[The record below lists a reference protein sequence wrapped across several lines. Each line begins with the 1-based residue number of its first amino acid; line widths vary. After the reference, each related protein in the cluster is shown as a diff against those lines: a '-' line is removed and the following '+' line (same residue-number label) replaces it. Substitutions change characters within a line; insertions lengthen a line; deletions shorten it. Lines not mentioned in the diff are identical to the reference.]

1 MSLRLFG
8 TPGGIRTHGLSLRR
22 RPLYPAELRDL
33 VLESPYFQ
41 GFRGIGDC
49 SPWILRGVF
58 ANQEGRFLISFSN
71 FGGRT
76 FSPPADFDL
85 RFRGVGV
92 IGIPGHFRT
101 QFPLSASGKPAVGL
115 FLRRRTLYPAELRAH
130 ARCIIAHPAQ

>member
-1 MSLRLFG
+1 MFHSVLKKNLPDSQSSFLGETVESGRQNG
-8 TPGGIRTHGLSLRR
+8 DPGGIRTHGLSLRR

-76 FSPPADFDL
+76 FSHLLILTF
-85 RFRGVGV
+85 GSG
-92 IGIPGHFRT
+92 
-101 QFPLSASGKPAVGL
+101 AS
-115 FLRRRTLYPAELRAH
+115 E
-130 ARCIIAHPAQ
+130 

>member
-1 MSLRLFG
+1 MQERPEKEKPYQLHRCPFEGKSVESGRQNG
-8 TPGGIRTHGLSLRR
+8 DPGGIRTHGLSLRR

-33 VLESPYFQ
+33 VLESPYSQ

-76 FSPPADFDL
+76 FSHLLILTF
-85 RFRGVGV
+85 GSG
-92 IGIPGHFRT
+92 
-101 QFPLSASGKPAVGL
+101 AS
-115 FLRRRTLYPAELRAH
+115 E
-130 ARCIIAHPAQ
+130 